1 MSEYRN
7 SQAGNVVSIAPY
19 LGYHVP
25 APERTDGVGMA
36 LRRVFGPCARTAQDE
51 FADLLVRIDEA
62 ARPDQS

>member
-7 SQAGNVVSIAPY
+7 SQADNVMSIAPY
-19 LGYHVP
+19 SGYHVP

-36 LRRVFGPCARTAQDE
+36 LRRAYGPCVRTAHDD

-62 ARPDQS
+62 GGPDQR